1 MRKRII
7 VAAIYLPLFVIV
19 LFFLPTW
26 CSAVLASLLALIAA
40 WELLYNTGLVKN
52 GLPLWLSVAA
62 AACAS
67 PLLWFSCP
75 LPYAVGFYFAVTA
88 ILFAYAMWHTDRFQ
102 FAHIGACLFAYLVI
116 PVLFAVFPALAREDY
131 GKYLL
136 VLPFLTAWSCDT
148 FAYFT
153 GMTLGKHKLI
163 EHISAKKTV
172 EGAVGGIL
180 GCILSLMVYGLIVKY
195 AFGLTVHF
203 PALFLIGLCGSVI
216 SQIGDLSMSL
226 IKRENHIKDYG
237 NIMPGHGGI
246 LDRFDSV
253 LFVLPVVWAVAHAF
267 SIIA

>member
-1 MRKRII
+1 MLKRII
-7 VAAIYLPLFVIV
+7 VAAIYLPFFILV

-26 CSAVLASLLALIAA
+26 CSAVLASLLALVAA
-40 WELLYNTGLVKN
+40 WELLNNTGLVK
-52 GLPLWLSVAA
+52 GFPLWLSLAA
-62 AACAS
+62 SVCAS
-67 PLLWFSCP
+67 PILWFGLP
-75 LPYAVGFYFAVTA
+75 LAYAVLIYFAVTA
-88 ILFAYAMWHTDRFQ
+88 VLFVYAMWHTEQFRFAQ
-102 FAHIGACLFAYLVI
+102 IGACLFAFLVI
-116 PVLFAVFPALAREDY
+116 PVLFAIFPALARENA
-131 GKYLL
+131 GKFLL

-153 GMTLGKHKLI
+153 GMAIGKHKLI

-172 EGAVGGIL
+172 EGAIGGIL
-180 GCILSLMVYGLIVKY
+180 GCILSLVIYGLIIKFG
-195 AFGLTVHF
+195 FGLDPHF
-203 PALFLIGLCGSVI
+203 PALLLIGLFGSVI

-267 SIIA
+267 ILIA